1 MFDDRRVAVEVS
13 GRTKSGG
20 DNVWLQRGVTVKWNV
35 TSIYK
40 ARERTL
46 ALRLVSCRRPKCGST
61 GRDKLEVSV
70 PP

>member
-46 ALRLVSCRRPKCGST
+46 ACIRRPKCGST
-61 GRDKLEVSV
+61 GRDKFEVTV